1 MVYALHNVPR
11 IIEDSGSPHRGWP
24 VKVPMI
30 ICASKGSRL
39 HFAEKHWCSLLV
51 WIVCCLAGIPRV
63 VPERTLSRRLLA
75 AIQGRWVRSQLAV
88 LVKASPRITIHS
100 GVQWQCRQLHLPEEE
115 PEYEPWK
122 VHAPL
127 LIISTC
133 HSKLQYIAKTTEW

>member
-1 MVYALHNVPR
+1 MIYALQNVPR
-11 IIEDSGSPHRGWP
+11 IIRDSGSSHRGWP

-39 HFAEKHWCSLLV
+39 HFAEKHQCSLSV

-75 AIQGRWVRSQLAV
+75 AMQGGWVRSQLAV
-88 LVKASPRITIHS
+88 VAKGSPQITIYS
-100 GVQWQCRQLHLPEEE
+100 GVQWQCRQLDLLRGEL
-115 PEYEPWK
+115 EYEPWK
-122 VHAPL
+122 FHASL

-133 HSKLQYIAKTTEW
+133 NSKPHCIAKQY